1 MECNVFPTSIFDN
14 FYDDPDS
21 VREYALSL
29 EYRNWRGTYPG
40 LRSKPLPEINK
51 GFWQRSYHKVL
62 SMFGDYYH
70 TEDDTNYTVDSCFQK
85 ISRFSSDPEDPVN
98 AGYIHNDEPAD
109 LAAVVYLDK
118 DPFINNGTSLYVKDN
133 PSSLLLS
140 EIKHKRRVAESVLGV
155 SETSNIDDIQ
165 KYRESIIENNKQY
178 TLTVEVKNCYNR
190 MIAYSGNQWHSQ
202 TNYYMPS
209 DEDFRLTQVF
219 FFYDMKLP
227 IELIPQNRCNR
238 YGI

>member
-140 EIKHKRRVAESVLGV
+140 EVKHKRRVAESVLGV

>member
-1 MECNVFPTSIFDN
+1 MVCNVFPTSIFDN

-29 EYRNWRGTYPG
+29 EYKNWRGTYPG

-140 EIKHKRRVAESVLGV
+140 EVKHKRRVAESVLGV

-178 TLTVEVKNCYNR
+178 NLTVEVKNCYNR
-190 MIAYSGNQWHSQ
+190 MIAYSGNQWHGQ

>member
-1 MECNVFPTSIFDN
+1 MVCNVFPTSIFDN

-29 EYRNWRGTYPG
+29 EYKNWRGIYPG
-40 LRSKPLPEINK
+40 LRSKSLPEINK

-70 TEDDTNYTVDSCFQK
+70 TDDTNYRVESCFQK
-85 ISRFSSDPEDPVN
+85 ISRFSSDPKDPINV
-98 AGYIHNDEPAD
+98 GYIHNDDPAD

-118 DPFINNGTSLYVKDN
+118 DPFINNGTSLYTLDN
-133 PSSLLLS
+133 PSSNS
-140 EIKHKRRVAESVLGV
+140 ELRKPSLVENVLGV

-178 TLTVEVKNCYNR
+178 NLTVEVKNCYNR
-190 MIAYSGNQWHSQ
+190 MIAYSGNQWHGQ

-227 IELIPQNRCNR
+227 IELIPQTRCNR

>member
-118 DPFINNGTSLYVKDN
+118 DPFINNGTSLYTLDN
-133 PSSLLLS
+133 PSSNNELRKPSLV
-140 EIKHKRRVAESVLGV
+140 ENVLGV

-178 TLTVEVKNCYNR
+178 NLTVEVKNCYNR
-190 MIAYSGNQWHSQ
+190 MIAYSGNQWHGQ

-227 IELIPQNRCNR
+227 IELIPQTRCNR

>member
-1 MECNVFPTSIFDN
+1 MVCNVFPTSIFDN

-140 EIKHKRRVAESVLGV
+140 EVKHKRRVAESVLGV

-227 IELIPQNRCNR
+227 IELIPQTRCNR

>member
-1 MECNVFPTSIFDN
+1 MVCNVFPTSIFDN

-29 EYRNWRGTYPG
+29 EYKNWRGIYPG

-70 TEDDTNYTVDSCFQK
+70 TEDDTNYIVDSCFQK

-98 AGYIHNDEPAD
+98 AGYIHNDEPAH

-118 DPFINNGTSLYVKDN
+118 DPFINNGTSLYIKDN

-140 EIKHKRRVAESVLGV
+140 EVKHKRRVAESVLGV

-178 TLTVEVKNCYNR
+178 NLTVEVKNCYNR
-190 MIAYSGNQWHSQ
+190 MIAYSGNQWHGQ

-227 IELIPQNRCNR
+227 IELIPQTRCNR

>member
-140 EIKHKRRVAESVLGV
+140 EVKHKRRVAESVLGV

-227 IELIPQNRCNR
+227 IELIPQTRCNR